1 MEWFH
6 KQKELRSNLFRNCQS
21 KTELLRN
28 VPALDSAEVKMKVIE
43 REGMDTAIV
52 IVAVI
57 LPTLLVGVFGYF
69 AYLVDGAERERR

>member
-1 MEWFH
+1 
-6 KQKELRSNLFRNCQS
+6 
-21 KTELLRN
+21 LLRN

-69 AYLVDGAERERR
+69 AYLVDGAGRERR

>member
-1 MEWFH
+1 L
-6 KQKELRSNLFRNCQS
+6 KL
-21 KTELLRN
+21 
-28 VPALDSAEVKMKVIE
+28 KVIA